1 MSVKIKELGNHLFTK
16 TELFTGMDTDLD
28 KADKALLNE
37 SAKLQETIKKLD
49 SIDGRLTEM
58 ARLTGKLSEE
68 QRIVFLKQRA
78 TKAHLQVK
86 LTKINEE
93 LSELEKE
100 EKMKASIVIYG
111 KVYPN
116 TFMHF
121 GKYSKVIR
129 QTVKSL
135 KFHFSKGEVRSIP
148 LDTGRN
154 DPLLRK

>member
-1 MSVKIKELGNHLFTK
+1 
-16 TELFTGMDTDLD
+16 MDTDLD
-28 KADKALLNE
+28 KAEKALLNE

-78 TKAHLQVK
+78 TIAHLQVK

-93 LSELEKE
+93 LSELEKDKE

-135 KFHFSKGEVRSIP
+135 KFHFSKGEVRSNP
-148 LDTGRN
+148 LGTGRN